1 MVNIKKS
8 LKETPYISFTPSVMW
23 DFNGDNLWA
32 LARHR
37 ICLHLDS
44 CISQSPE
51 LREINFCCLIHP
63 IYGILSS
70 YSSLSGL
77 RW

>member
-32 LARHR
+32 L
-37 ICLHLDS
+37 S
-44 CISQSPE
+44 CQTPN
-51 LREINFCCLIHP
+51 LP
-63 IYGILSS
+63 AP
-70 YSSLSGL
+70 
-77 RW
+77 